1 MKKIKRILTAVFFS
15 ISLCV
20 SAEISFENPE
30 INSQDRILFT
40 IKHEVIGSTSYKTAF
55 SGDAKTLLSPKILTC
70 YPEKMEL
77 LSKGSVLQVRNRWGT
92 ARYSFSDSKL
102 SWISKTDSIPENAR
116 LLSPQSVSPD
126 GKWLCYIKKTGVVEG
141 ELILKNSLTLQETV
155 LDKNAWPDYESVPV
169 KWSPD
174 SSCFLYE
181 KNKTIYFSEPKA
193 AFQKVQLSEEY
204 RKIGTGSINSV
215 CWANSKTLIY
225 IARDLIYR
233 VNANELYTRG
243 LYSSV
248 IEPGTVCGRLPVI
261 FDEKHDEFSVNQKAN
276 GMVFV
281 QNKKIVSLFKLE
293 ESGFEYVN
301 PLVSKTVTGSGGTV
315 TAVKFFWTGDARC
328 VLWLNLLSYENGAQK
343 ASFYSLGSQ
352 LEYLSSVDFSVEPQ
366 VSSDGKKICFSQG
379 DALFVYDMYSW
390 AEVARLEG
398 EKTVSFVW
406 GSDNIIYA
414 GGESTVRKWNFGAK
428 TDGKIDGKIGAESN
442 LKEENTL
449 LFLSAASRVFW
460 KSDTVVFA
468 EDAVKKGVFYEYD
481 ELKEIWTK
489 SLEPEPVSAGFLQ
502 NGRYRVYIGNSVNPK
517 FKNALFVRTLS
528 GKAVTRTYFPQT
540 MEKRQVPKKIIL
552 AVDALDDASGLS
564 SILYVLKKYKIPAT
578 FFINGE
584 FIRRYPKETL
594 QIAKSGYECG
604 SMFFTALDLTSK
616 DFVVDEEFVRRGLA
630 RNEDE
635 FFQVTGKELSL
646 LWHAPFYKATAEV
659 KKAGENCGYTYVE
672 AGRLSLDSITLE
684 EAARGRPGYLSAMEL
699 VSFFAQNLQKGTVI
713 PISTGSSSGT
723 RSDWLYEKLDL
734 LVTLLLSDGYE
745 FTTFSD
751 NL

>member
-1 MKKIKRILTAVFFS
+1 MKKIKRILEAVFFS
-15 ISLCV
+15 VSLCV

-30 INSQDRILFT
+30 INSKDRILFT
-40 IKHEVIGSTSYKTAF
+40 VKHDVTGSPSYRTAF
-55 SGDAKTLLSPKILTC
+55 SGDAKTLLAPKILTC

-77 LSKGSVLQVRNRWGT
+77 LSKGSVLQIRNRWGT
-92 ARYSFSDSKL
+92 ARYSLSDSKL
-102 SWISKTDSIPENAR
+102 SWITRTDSIPENAQ

-126 GKWLCYIKKTGVVEG
+126 GKWLCCIKKTGVVEG
-141 ELILKNSLTLQETV
+141 ELILRNASTLQETV
-155 LDKNAWPDYESVPV
+155 LDKNARPDYENIPV

-181 KNKTIYFSEPKA
+181 KDGTIYFCEPKA
-193 AFQKVQLSEEY
+193 VFQKVQLSEEY

-225 IARDLIYR
+225 VARDLIYR
-233 VNANELYTRG
+233 INANELYTRG

-261 FDEKHDEFSVNQKAN
+261 FDEKHDEFSVNQKA
-276 GMVFV
+276 GTMVFV

-301 PLVSKTVTGSGGTV
+301 PLVSKTVTGAGGTV
-315 TAVKFFWTGDARC
+315 TAVKVFWTGDARC

-343 ASFYSLGSQ
+343 ASFYSLGTE
-352 LEYLSSVDFSVEPQ
+352 LEYLASVNYFVEPQ
-366 VSSDGKKICFSQG
+366 ISPDGKKICFAQG
-379 DALFVYDMYSW
+379 ETLFVYDINSW
-390 AEVARLEG
+390 TETARLEG

-406 GSDNIIYA
+406 GSDCVIYA
-414 GGESTVRKWNFGAK
+414 GGESTVRKWNFGLES
-428 TDGKIDGKIGAESN
+428 GA
-442 LKEENTL
+442 LEEDTL

-468 EDAVKKGVFYEYD
+468 EDAVKKGVFYEFD
-481 ELKEIWTK
+481 GLNGSWSK
-489 SLEPEPVSAGFLQ
+489 SQETEPVSCGSVQ
-502 NGRYRVYIGNSVNPK
+502 NGRYRVYAGNSVNSN

-540 MEKRQVPKKIIL
+540 MEKRQVPAKIIL

-564 SILYVLKKYKIPAT
+564 SILYVLKKYKVPAT

-584 FIRRYPKETL
+584 FIRRYPKETV
-594 QIAKSGYECG
+594 QIAKSGCECG

-616 DFVVDEEFVRRGLA
+616 DFVVDEDFVRRGLA

-659 KKAGENCGYTYVE
+659 KKAGENCGYAYVE
-672 AGRLSLDSITLE
+672 AGRFSLDSITLE
-684 EAARGRPGYLSAMEL
+684 EAARGKPGYLSAMEL
-699 VSFFAQNLQKGTVI
+699 VSFYAQNLQKGTVI

-734 LVTLLLSDGYE
+734 LISLLLSDGYE
-745 FTTFSD
+745 FVTFGQ
-751 NL
+751 L